1 MAKVHPLT
9 VVPTEDASSSSTT
22 SCSTKY
28 MTLKRETFT
37 VWMKSLVMQGN
48 GCTAFNENG
57 EVVYRIDNY
66 DDKHSNEVFLMDLR
80 GKVLFTLCEHKMG
93 LFTRWKG
100 YAADG
105 AKPMF
110 RVRKSCRSILGNGV
124 SSYYKVTMGCDGS
137 FYRLQSSAA
146 GKSAAFRITDSNG
159 RVVAEAKRK
168 QSASGVELGD
178 DVLSLV
184 VEADVDHSFIMALVT
199 IYGLIKQA
207 YMVWIEY
214 GTLRNTESDGP
225 SSSTYRSPRGK
236 TNEHYSN

>member
-9 VVPTEDASSSSTT
+9 VAPTEDASSSSTA
-22 SCSTKY
+22 SCSNKY
-28 MTLKRETFT
+28 MTSKRETFT

-48 GCTAFNENG
+48 GCTAFNESG

-80 GKVLFTLCEHKMG
+80 GKVLFTLCEQKLG
-93 LFTRWKG
+93 LLKRWKG
-100 YAADG
+100 YAADE

-110 RVRKSCRSILGNGV
+110 RVRKSGRSILGNEE
-124 SSYYKVTMGCDGS
+124 SSSYKVTMGSDGS
-137 FYRLQSSAA
+137 FYRLQSMEA
-146 GKSAAFRITDSNG
+146 GKSAALRITDSNG

-168 QSASGVELGD
+168 QSSSGVVLGD

-199 IYGLIKQA
+199 VYGLIKRQ
-207 YMVWIEY
+207 V
-214 GTLRNTESDGP
+214 
-225 SSSTYRSPRGK
+225 
-236 TNEHYSN
+236 

>member
-9 VVPTEDASSSSTT
+9 VVPTEDASSSTT
-22 SCSTKY
+22 SCSNKY
-28 MTLKRETFT
+28 MTSKRETFT
-37 VWMKSLVMQGN
+37 VWMKSLLMQGN
-48 GCTAFNENG
+48 GCTAFNETG

-93 LFTRWKG
+93 VFTRWKG

-105 AKPMF
+105 TKPMF
-110 RVRKSCRSILGNGV
+110 RVRKSCRSIFGNEE
-124 SSYYKVTMGCDGS
+124 SSSYKVTMGSDSS
-137 FYRLQSSAA
+137 FYSLKSLSA

-168 QSASGVELGD
+168 QSSSGVVLGD

-199 IYGLIKQA
+199 VYGLIKRQ
-207 YMVWIEY
+207 I
-214 GTLRNTESDGP
+214 
-225 SSSTYRSPRGK
+225 
-236 TNEHYSN
+236 

>member
-1 MAKVHPLT
+1 
-9 VVPTEDASSSSTT
+9 
-22 SCSTKY
+22 

-37 VWMKSLVMQGN
+37 VGMKSLVMQGN
-48 GCTAFNENG
+48 GCTAFNEKG

-80 GKVLFTLCEHKMG
+80 GNVLFTLCKHKMG
-93 LFTRWKG
+93 LFKRWKG

-110 RVRKSCRSILGNGV
+110 RVRKSCRSILGNGES
-124 SSYYKVTMGCDGS
+124 SSYNVTMGCDGS

-146 GKSAAFRITDSNG
+146 GKSAAFRITDSSG

-168 QSASGVELGD
+168 KSASGVELGD

-199 IYGLIKQA
+199 IYGLIKRQ
-207 YMVWIEY
+207 I
-214 GTLRNTESDGP
+214 
-225 SSSTYRSPRGK
+225 
-236 TNEHYSN
+236 